1 MIMSVV
7 LLVVSVILLFD
18 RLFAPQPIQVV
29 LETGQEVTTQEPSYY
44 PLSEVLLLVA
54 ASFIIGATAIY
65 IYYNSEEIASNFIRQ
80 KDKDAGGARS
90 GQDRFALVAPLLKK
104 DEKAVFIAIK
114 NSNGVML
121 QNQLVLKTGLSKVA
135 MTRALAKLEMKNLVV
150 KERYGLTNRIKLK
163 E

>member
-1 MIMSVV
+1 MIISVV
-7 LLVVSVILLFD
+7 LLVASLVMLFD
-18 RLFAPQPIQVV
+18 KLFAPQPIQVV
-29 LETGQEVTTQEPSYY
+29 LETGQEVATQAPSYY

-65 IYYNSEEIASNFIRQ
+65 LYYNSDEITSNFIRQ
-80 KDKDAGGARS
+80 KEKDAGTGKE
-90 GQDRFALVAPLLKK
+90 GQDKYKMIVPLLKK
-104 DEKAVFIAIK
+104 DEKAVFIALR

-135 MTRALAKLEMKNLVV
+135 MTRALAKLEMKNLIV
-150 KERYGLTNRIKLK
+150 KERHGLTNKIRLK